1 MDIVERLKQ
10 EFSGNALKDIAD
22 QTRAYVKERH
32 EAADEIERLRQ
43 QNAELKELLQAT
55 VDYTGAV
62 ASSPNISFYPSPKWH
77 LVTNGAIQEIT
88 IGKTTGGE

>member
-1 MDIVERLKQ
+1 MDTETSRVGKL
-10 EFSGNALKDIAD
+10 LAD
-22 QTRAYVKERH
+22 QAEEIVK
-32 EAADEIERLRQ
+32 LKQ

-55 VDYTGAV
+55 VDYTGAA

-77 LVTNGAIQEIT
+77 LVTNGAIQKIT

>member
-1 MDIVERLKQ
+1 MDIVERLR
-10 EFSGNALKDIAD
+10 SLKSDEYIENL
-22 QTRAYVKERH
+22 VGK
-32 EAADEIERLRQ
+32 AADEIERLRQ

>member
-1 MDIVERLKQ
+1 MDTETSRVGKL
-10 EFSGNALKDIAD
+10 LAD
-22 QTRAYVKERH
+22 QAEEIVK
-32 EAADEIERLRQ
+32 LKQ

-55 VDYTGAV
+55 VDYTGAA

-77 LVTNGAIQEIT
+77 LVTNGTIQKIT